1 MIFADFPLDEA
12 EGAVLAHSVRL
23 GKATFRKGRVLSAA
37 DIATLRAAGHERVT
51 AAKLDADDMAEDAAA
66 TLVARAAAGDGLTVA
81 AAFTGRCNLIAQS
94 PGVVVVDHDRVDRL
108 NEIDEAVTLASLPPF
123 DVVEARQ
130 MVATIKIIPFA
141 VRRDIAERCAAVA
154 AEGGPLLRIAA
165 FRPRQV
171 GLAQTRQPETKVSVL
186 DKTVEILNGRLAALG
201 CPPLIERRCA
211 HTEAALTETI
221 EALRRDGA
229 EMILASG
236 ASAITDRRDV
246 VPASLVR
253 AGGTVDHF
261 GMPVDPG
268 NLLMLGRLDGAPFL
282 GLPGCVRS
290 PKLNGFDW
298 VLPRLIA
305 DLPVTRRDIVR
316 MGAGGL
322 LKEIPSRPQPRAGA
336 VAASVPRA
344 PRIGA
349 LILAAGRS
357 TRMGSAN
364 KLLAEVDGAAMV
376 LRAVDAALASQAA
389 KVVAVTGHDAERVTA
404 AIVGRKVT
412 VVHNPDFAT
421 GMSTSLHRGLA
432 AFDESFD
439 GVIVCLADMPR
450 VTAATLDRLIA
461 AFNPVEGR
469 AICVPTWNGK
479 RGNPV
484 LWAKRFFPEMA
495 EIHGD
500 TGARHLIGEHGELV
514 CEIAMADDA
523 VLIDVDT
530 PDALAAVNRAA
541 AGPRVG

>member
-12 EGAVLAHSVRL
+12 EGVVLAHSVRL
-23 GKATFRKGRVLSAA
+23 GKAIFKKGRVLSAA
-37 DIATLRAAGHERVT
+37 DVATLRAAGHERVT

-81 AAFTGRCNLIAQS
+81 AAFTGRCNLIAEGT
-94 PGVVVVDHDRVDRL
+94 GVVVVDRDRVDRL

-123 DVVEARQ
+123 DVVEPRQ

-141 VRRDIAERCAAVA
+141 VRRDVAERCAALA
-154 AEGGPLLRIAA
+154 AEGEPLLRIAA

-171 GLAQTRQPETKVSVL
+171 GLAQTKQPETKESVL
-186 DKTVEILNGRLAALG
+186 DKTVEVLNGRLAALG

-253 AGGTVDHF
+253 VGGTVEHF

-322 LKEIPSRPQPRAGA
+322 LKEIPSRPQPRTGA
-336 VAASVPRA
+336 VTASVPRA

-364 KLLAEVDGAAMV
+364 KLLAEVEGAPMV
-376 LRAVDAALASQAA
+376 VRAIDAALASQAGKA
-389 KVVAVTGHDAERVTA
+389 VVVTGHDAERVATA
-404 AIVGRKVT
+404 IAGRDVT
-412 VVHNPDFAT
+412 VVHNPDYAA

-432 AFDESFD
+432 AFDDSVD

-500 TGARHLIGEHGELV
+500 TGARHLIGEHGDLV
-514 CEIAMADDA
+514 CEVAMADDA

-530 PDALAAVNRAA
+530 PEALTAVNRPVANPQM
-541 AGPRVG
+541 G

>member
-1 MIFADFPLDEA
+1 MIFDDFPLDDA

-23 GKATFRKGRVLSAA
+23 GKTVFKKGRVLSAA
-37 DIATLRAAGHERVT
+37 DVETLRAAGHARVV
-51 AAKLDADDMAEDAAA
+51 AARLDADDMAEDAAA

-81 AAFTGRCNLIAQS
+81 AAFTGRCNLVAEGT
-94 PGVVVVDHDRVDRL
+94 GVVVVDRDRLDRL
-108 NEIDEAVTLASLPPF
+108 NEIDEAVTIASLPPF
-123 DVVEARQ
+123 DVVEPRQ

-141 VRRDIAERCAAVA
+141 VRRDVAERCAALA

-171 GLAQTRQPETKVSVL
+171 GLAQTSQPETKESVL
-186 DKTVEILNGRLAALG
+186 DKTVEILNSRLAALG

-221 EALRRDGA
+221 EALQRDGA

-253 AGGTVDHF
+253 AGGTVEHF

-305 DLPVTRRDIVR
+305 DLSVTRRDIVR

-336 VAASVPRA
+336 VPASIPRA

-349 LILAAGRS
+349 LVLAAGRS
-357 TRMGSAN
+357 TRMGAAN
-364 KLLAEVDGAAMV
+364 KLLAEVDGVPMV
-376 LRAVDAALASQAA
+376 GRAVDAALASQAA
-389 KVVAVTGHDAERVTA
+389 EAVVVTGHDADRVRAALAGRRVTL
-404 AIVGRKVT
+404 I
-412 VVHNPDFAT
+412 HNPDYAT
-421 GMSTSLHRGLA
+421 GMSTSLQRGLA
-432 AFDESFD
+432 SFGAGVD

-450 VTAATLDRLIA
+450 VSAATLDRLIA
-461 AFNPVEGR
+461 AFDPVEGR

-484 LWAKRFFPEMA
+484 LWARRFFAEMS
-495 EIHGD
+495 EIQGD
-500 TGARHLIGEHGELV
+500 TGARHLIGEHADLL
-514 CEIAMADDA
+514 CEVAMADDA

-530 PDALAAVNRAA
+530 PDALAALKRAG
-541 AGPRVG
+541 AGPQAG